1 MSTLKKTSLEEMYRK
16 ICLLGKSRKQQDMS
30 NLAFFKFS
38 KSIELVQI
46 VHSNYAT
53 GEHNIVTVLHKSLV
67 NDFIDH
73 LDISSHLNFINLT
86 PIYTL

>member
-1 MSTLKKTSLEEMYRK
+1 MNRS
-16 ICLLGKSRKQQDMS
+16 
-30 NLAFFKFS
+30 FFNFS

-67 NDFIDH
+67 NDFIDQ
-73 LDISSHLNFINLT
+73 LDLSSHLNLINLS